1 MNMLADAGRE
11 IPAYAGMTWLWG
23 WSSGCV
29 DDVTGWVCDLWVSR
43 RGGSNGTGRLPSSG
57 GLADNVRACPC
68 SSGGESSG
76 FLNRARRFESGQGY
90 HAGTGNHVKSDWR
103 AGHTTWTPRP
113 PRMERTTFLAW
124 ST

>member
-1 MNMLADAGRE
+1 MGIAPWQIEWNRAVAIE
-11 IPAYAGMTWLWG
+11 W
-23 WSSGCV
+23 
-29 DDVTGWVCDLWVSR
+29 
-43 RGGSNGTGRLPSSG
+43 

-90 HAGTGNHVKSDWR
+90 HAGTGDHVKSDWR
-103 AGHTTWTPRP
+103 AGHTTRMPRP